1 MPSGKKTSVEKNI
14 WKITYPS
21 GTIRYRVEFSGKGTE
36 LYALEKSLTKARE
49 IKAEHLEKHPELIP
63 RTPAEVREYN
73 IKKARVVK
81 VPGTKFIAEYETRPG
96 TYNIKI
102 SRAKKAGEKKIT
114 LTDTVVGLA
123 NAKKR
128 EKELIAEMEKLTGRG
143 IDVVD
148 YKPPNPLYE
157 KALADVKKQMTKWN
171 KLGYYPKD
179 ILVKISDKYKFPYVK
194 GEGANRQLSQYV
206 RKAGLIDYDNLQ
218 PLSSKYITAIENYKK
233 YKGDKTKVGVKKS
246 ILEKVG
252 LPSKAADV
260 ATFRM
265 ALNRIGKNVV
275 EDIKLEGEQTQRNI
289 TKKLG
294 EKSALNI
301 EDFLTGKKMGDLQ
314 VTGKKGSLLDKMHLA
329 DKTGLIRIGE
339 MGYGSSKLNQMLG
352 GGFKRTEGA
361 ERHRVALN
369 KHMDKIIKKFKGNP
383 DAMYTISP
391 GPDSFDQKKF
401 KNALQREFGKSKGQ
415 VPLAQYINKILNE
428 EARLMGTA
436 TDGLITTRQIDPV
449 TLERMKPSY
458 GLSGSRTLPPV
469 GQITDDLTLQ
479 ELGLEKKQAGFRKVT
494 PRLQDLET
502 SANLAFQS
510 ADINIKNMKLSPAR
524 MNSIVDSIDKMLAAG
539 LQNAKYEEI
548 SRLAK
553 QCTLLRADGG
563 RIAFAEGGPCAQA
576 QKAVRSLDNTD
587 MVKIGS
593 NIDDAMQGPMGKL
606 RDVSR
611 TLIQSPLL
619 KKGGK
624 FGALAAVGA
633 GAAAIVKP
641 FMNDDVSTYLSNEG
655 QQKNMLK
662 SMILDP
668 ITQPDEKIT
677 EDEVN
682 VFDKAYLPTLGAVTA
697 AGAIPGGKRL
707 FDVRKR
713 MGAGNIRAALSPIR
727 GVLGKGLAATGTP
740 LGIAAL
746 EPLYLAS
753 QISEGDSLG
762 EIATNPLNY
771 LAPAFTG
778 GLSREATR
786 FVGPTASKVM
796 RLGISPTALKTF
808 SRRFGLP
815 GLALSSGISGFE
827 MLQNYRAG
835 RGLFDDG

>member
-1 MPSGKKTSVEKNI
+1 
-14 WKITYPS
+14 
-21 GTIRYRVEFSGKGTE
+21 
-36 LYALEKSLTKARE
+36 
-49 IKAEHLEKHPELIP
+49 
-63 RTPAEVREYN
+63 
-73 IKKARVVK
+73 
-81 VPGTKFIAEYETRPG
+81 
-96 TYNIKI
+96 
-102 SRAKKAGEKKIT
+102 
-114 LTDTVVGLA
+114 
-123 NAKKR
+123 
-128 EKELIAEMEKLTGRG
+128 
-143 IDVVD
+143 
-148 YKPPNPLYE
+148 
-157 KALADVKKQMTKWN
+157 
-171 KLGYYPKD
+171 
-179 ILVKISDKYKFPYVK
+179 
-194 GEGANRQLSQYV
+194 
-206 RKAGLIDYDNLQ
+206 
-218 PLSSKYITAIENYKK
+218 
-233 YKGDKTKVGVKKS
+233 
-246 ILEKVG
+246 
-252 LPSKAADV
+252 
-260 ATFRM
+260 
-265 ALNRIGKNVV
+265 
-275 EDIKLEGEQTQRNI
+275 
-289 TKKLG
+289 
-294 EKSALNI
+294 
-301 EDFLTGKKMGDLQ
+301 
-314 VTGKKGSLLDKMHLA
+314 
-329 DKTGLIRIGE
+329 
-339 MGYGSSKLNQMLG
+339 
-352 GGFKRTEGA
+352 
-361 ERHRVALN
+361 
-369 KHMDKIIKKFKGNP
+369 
-383 DAMYTISP
+383 
-391 GPDSFDQKKF
+391 
-401 KNALQREFGKSKGQ
+401 
-415 VPLAQYINKILNE
+415 
-428 EARLMGTA
+428 
-436 TDGLITTRQIDPV
+436 
-449 TLERMKPSY
+449 
-458 GLSGSRTLPPV
+458 
-469 GQITDDLTLQ
+469 
-479 ELGLEKKQAGFRKVT
+479 
-494 PRLQDLET
+494 
-502 SANLAFQS
+502 
-510 ADINIKNMKLSPAR
+510 MKLSPAR

-771 LAPAFTG
+771 LAPAFAG
-778 GLSREATR
+778 GLSKEATR